1 MEGRLQQVVTAIE
14 EMSSR
19 GELSKLLAHL
29 QAQEEVLIQAMPQL
43 DDLLPVLNPATHT
56 LGMVFILHCKAAA
69 VPLSNLQAV
78 NTFLSQCRTVLLGGD
93 PEQIRTIPKEFVA
106 VCNKFSAAAIAIK
119 SPLVAVRPL
128 MAAAAAL
135 QPGPTHFTPL
145 HAEFLKVCI
154 LAKTYTAAV
163 PMLQQP
169 LLQVDKAAT
178 MVAPRDLLLYHYY
191 AGLVHIAFKQFKQAM
206 QSFILCCAAPCTVL
220 HAVMIEAYK
229 KCIFCSLIA
238 TGELPKL
245 PKYTAA
251 ILQRHI
257 KTGVAPYTEYA
268 TAFTSRKV
276 SALRVC
282 LEKHSAALARE
293 HNLGLAKQCV
303 ERLVFRNIHRLTQ
316 TYLTLSLAHIAES
329 AELSGAAEAEAHIC
343 SMVSDRQI
351 CAAIDQTEG
360 MVHFFE
366 RPEKFDSDAAVK
378 TLEACMQR
386 AINVAQKLD
395 GMNQDLCTDSIYL
408 SRALSQERQPRWEEE
423 EDPMITNK

>member
-1 MEGRLQQVVTAIE
+1 
-14 EMSSR
+14 
-19 GELSKLLAHL
+19 
-29 QAQEEVLIQAMPQL
+29 
-43 DDLLPVLNPATHT
+43 
-56 LGMVFILHCKAAA
+56 
-69 VPLSNLQAV
+69 
-78 NTFLSQCRTVLLGGD
+78 
-93 PEQIRTIPKEFVA
+93 
-106 VCNKFSAAAIAIK
+106 
-119 SPLVAVRPL
+119 
-128 MAAAAAL
+128 
-135 QPGPTHFTPL
+135 
-145 HAEFLKVCI
+145 
-154 LAKTYTAAV
+154 
-163 PMLQQP
+163 
-169 LLQVDKAAT
+169 

-191 AGLVHIAFKQFKQAM
+191 GGLVHIAFKQFKQVRAHGSLPSRHAACTPHAHPMHPTCTPHAYTTHTPRAPHAHPTHTSCQAM

-229 KCIFCSLIA
+229 KCVFCSLIV

-251 ILQRHI
+251 VLQRHI
-257 KTGVAPYTEYA
+257 KTGIAPYTEYA
-268 TAFTSRKV
+268 TAFASRKV

-282 LEKHSAALARE
+282 LEKHAAALTRD

-329 AELSGAAEAEAHIC
+329 AELSGAAEAEQHIC
-343 SMVSDRQI
+343 TMVADRQI